1 MPELRKIIMKNQKI
15 SLIITLLFLS
25 FLPVSG
31 GCQKQEAQRERPL
44 PLVTVQQVE
53 NRSVEYTLR
62 TTGLVEPWTDVRLS
76 FQVGGKIQYGP
87 PEEGDRVSA
96 GDVVSRLNDAD
107 YRAQMEAARCQLDL
121 ARVETQRAGSDL
133 DRYKKLF
140 ASGAISQKNLDDAVY
155 AFKAAGAREGQ
166 AASLLKQAELA
177 VEHTTLTSPFSGTV
191 LKKISRQ
198 SEMVAAG
205 TPVLVL
211 GQLNPFKVAI
221 TVPAGQVENW
231 EQGSEAWI
239 TTGEIPGSPAKGQ
252 EGKARAVVHL
262 ISPSAEGLT
271 GSFRVDLKVDSPGV
285 DLRPGRV
292 VEVTRNIATGNGL
305 WIPLKSVVSRGE
317 NLKYAFVLKP
327 DGTVDQREIRP
338 GRVTG
343 DLVQVLS
350 GLNPGERVI
359 VLMPEDLRNGDRVE
373 VARIGT
379 N

>member
-1 MPELRKIIMKNQKI
+1 MPELRKTIIKNQKA
-15 SLIITLLFLS
+15 SLIISLVFLS
-25 FLPVSG
+25 FLLISG
-31 GCQKQEAQRERPL
+31 GCQKQEAQREKPL
-44 PLVTVQQVE
+44 PLVTAQQVE
-53 NRSVEYTLR
+53 ARSVEYTLR
-62 TTGLVEPWTDVRLS
+62 TTGLVEPWTDVKLS

-121 ARVETQRAGSDL
+121 SRVETQRAGSDL
-133 DRYKKLF
+133 DRYQKLY

-177 VEHTTLTSPFSGTV
+177 VEHTTLTSPFLGTV
-191 LKKISRQ
+191 MKKISRQ

-211 GQLNPFKVAI
+211 GQLNPFKVVI
-221 TVPAGQVENW
+221 TVPAGQV
-231 EQGSEAWI
+231 
-239 TTGEIPGSPAKGQ
+239 
-252 EGKARAVVHL
+252 
-262 ISPSAEGLT
+262 
-271 GSFRVDLKVDSPGV
+271 
-285 DLRPGRV
+285 
-292 VEVTRNIATGNGL
+292 VEVTRSTATGNGL

-317 NLKYAFVLKP
+317 KLKYVFVLKP

-338 GRVTG
+338 GRVAG

>member
-1 MPELRKIIMKNQKI
+1 MYELRQIIIKKPKI
-15 SLIITLLFLS
+15 SLFISLVFLS
-25 FLPVSG
+25 FILISV
-31 GCQKQEAQRERPL
+31 GCQKQAAQREKPL
-44 PLVTVQQVE
+44 PLVTAQQVE
-53 NRSVEYTLR
+53 TRSVEYTLR

-133 DRYKKLF
+133 DRYQKLY
-140 ASGAISQKNLDDAVY
+140 ASGGISQKNLDDAVY
-155 AFKAAGAREGQ
+155 ALRAAEAREGQ

-177 VEHTTLTSPFSGTV
+177 VEHTTLTSPFLGTV
-191 LKKISRQ
+191 MKKISRQ

-211 GQLNPFKVAI
+211 GQLNPCKVVI
-221 TVPAGQVENW
+221 TVPSGQVENW

-239 TTGEIPGSPAKGQ
+239 TNGEIPGSPVKGQ
-252 EGKARAVVHL
+252 EKKVRAVVHL

-271 GSFRVDLKVDSPGV
+271 GSFRVDLKVDSPEV

-317 NLKYAFVLKP
+317 NLKYVFVLKT

-338 GRVTG
+338 GRVAG